1 MFFLSLSLCNTILG
15 REISVESLLGEKKVR
30 IAAVYNAFVRNRWSL
45 MISFLS
51 LSLSVFSK
59 RNVRSRRQFR
69 EPLYALYPFPIRKF
83 ADWTFDR
90 ISPGYILKFQ
100 CPFDRSRSNGYRWIF
115 YRARFVLLLDVQ
127 KGRGKRKTNSTI
139 IESSIRLGS
148 IFQSRY
154 YLPAATFISRCD
166 SVATVLIPSFPP
178 FFFLFPFSEVFDI
191 YFLAWR
197 RFHRSY
203 RTDRSNIHRSVQL
216 PSSKPVIISYS
227 RSHRIA
233 VSINVT

>member
-1 MFFLSLSLCNTILG
+1 MQVSVSNSKIRRLNFWPNIARLYIEISMPFRSIALEWISLNFLSRPFRPFIRRAE
-15 REISVESLLGEKKVR
+15 REGKKENQLDDNR
-30 IAAVYNAFVRNRWSL
+30 IFDSARFY
-45 MISFLS
+45 
-51 LSLSVFSK
+51 FSK
-59 RNVRSRRQFR
+59 SILSSGRNIYFPLWQRRNGTY
-69 EPLYALYPFPIRKF
+69 PLL
-83 ADWTFDR
+83 
-90 ISPGYILKFQ
+90 
-100 CPFDRSRSNGYRWIF
+100 
-115 YRARFVLLLDVQ
+115 
-127 KGRGKRKTNSTI
+127 
-139 IESSIRLGS
+139 
-148 IFQSRY
+148 
-154 YLPAATFISRCD
+154 
-166 SVATVLIPSFPP
+166 PSF

>member
-1 MFFLSLSLCNTILG
+1 
-15 REISVESLLGEKKVR
+15 
-30 IAAVYNAFVRNRWSL
+30 

-51 LSLSVFSK
+51 FSLSVFSK
-59 RNVRSRRQFR
+59 RNVRSRRQLTRLEKSFR
-69 EPLYALYPFPIRKF
+69 EPLYPFPIRKF

-178 FFFLFPFSEVFDI
+178 FFFSFSFFGGFRYLFSRLASISPIVSHGSIKYSSIRPTSLLETCNNFVFT
-191 YFLAWR
+191 FPSNR
-197 RFHRSY
+197 RV
-203 RTDRSNIHRSVQL
+203 N
-216 PSSKPVIISYS
+216 
-227 RSHRIA
+227 
-233 VSINVT
+233 